1 MGPFTC
7 YVALWLVLD
16 FPEKH
21 YEGVRFNVIS
31 VTKGWVGFKI
41 PGKKRYVLLKWPLY
55 INSFKTNLY
64 VVGYIDMLCDYREK
78 VHIRVEKVDSVAAQ
92 AVPSTDSSPQ
102 HHKVVQISEPDHLV
116 EVVEGELFESI
127 VHLRAHGHACNF
139 HIASPGVPFIVSSE
153 GRYQMVINKIW
164 LLIIQSSKF
173 NETRFVSEF

>member
-1 MGPFTC
+1 MYGSTLLTLQRGGWVSKFQ
-7 YVALWLVLD
+7 
-16 FPEKH
+16 EK
-21 YEGVRFNVIS
+21 S
-31 VTKGWVGFKI
+31 VTYHLNG
-41 PGKKRYVLLKWPLY
+41 PY
-55 INSFKTNLY
+55 INSFKPNLY
-64 VVGYIDMLCDYREK
+64 VVAYIDMLCDYREK

-102 HHKVVQISEPDHLV
+102 HHKVLQISEPDHLV

-153 GRYQMVINKIW
+153 GRYPMVINMIW

-173 NETRFVSEF
+173 NETRFVSEFLNVLESLSNQGN